1 MHDEGDLLKLRKAWQ
16 QSRDAKTGD
25 AYGTAL
31 EISGQL
37 HEAAQ
42 VFAELI
48 DLGFVVGYYQLAW
61 LETGRGKL
69 EFGQSLLE
77 QYLANSDAEEDD
89 FKHHV
94 AGVLGHWRW
103 HYHNRQDA
111 EPLLARGADY
121 YPAARAALAKLL
133 RLTDREQEAETVLRA
148 GVAAAEVE
156 SFLPLANLLDEAGK
170 TDEAEQLYRN
180 GYALGDTYSAYNLH
194 LLLQREYRLEEA
206 ADWLWKAAEGGDEL
220 AINVLMSGLPQ
231 F

>member
-1 MHDEGDLLKLRKAWQ
+1 MHDEGDLLKLRLAWEQ
-16 QSRDAKTGD
+16 LKDAKTGD

-31 EISGQL
+31 ELSGQL
-37 HEAAQ
+37 HEAAE

-61 LETGRGKL
+61 LETGRGRH

-77 QYLANSDAEEDD
+77 QYLASDTEEDD

-103 HYHNRQDA
+103 HYENRLDA
-111 EPLLARGADY
+111 EVLLARGADF
-121 YPAARAALAKLL
+121 YPSARAALAKLL
-133 RLTDREQEAETVLRA
+133 RLTDREPQAEAVLRA

-156 SFLPLANLLDEAGK
+156 SFLPLANLLDESGRC
-170 TDEAEQLYRN
+170 DEAEELYRK

-220 AINVLMSGLPQ
+220 AINALMSGLPQ
-231 F
+231 L